1 VKEFGTPDQS
11 WVRAPRGSAA
21 SSSGKAEKE

>member
-11 WVRAPRGSAA
+11 WVRVSRGSAA
-21 SSSGKAEKE
+21 ASIG